1 MFTYDDD
8 TLREINEHA
17 DLVEYASRTMELCK
31 RGEDYFT
38 NCPKHI
44 DKTPSLSFTPT
55 KNSYYCFSCGASGG
69 IIGFLMDFEGLDFK
83 SAVEKAAGL
92 ANVDMSTICH
102 SETMNFLR
110 KLRSLKQEKK
120 EPYAHP
126 IISQAEYEKY
136 SQEPVPEWL
145 DEGISQETLDLFGVR
160 IDKFQNRIIYP
171 VCNIEGELINIKAR
185 TRNPKYKMLK
195 IPKYINY
202 YSVGVMD
209 YFQSLN
215 ITLPYIKEANEVIIF
230 ESIKSVMK
238 AYGWGYKNCVSAE
251 KHTLTKEQVE
261 LLVRLRVNVVLAYD
275 TDVDYKSSD
284 VKKSIDKLKRVTNV
298 YIVEDIEDMLGG
310 IESKNSPA
318 DCGQEVWRYVYEH
331 KKKVV

>member
-1 MFTYDDD
+1 MFAYDNDI
-8 TLREINEHA
+8 LREINEHA
-17 DLVEYASRTMELCK
+17 DLIEYASHTMELHK

-44 DKTPSLSFTPT
+44 DKTPSLSFTPK
-55 KNSYYCFSCGASGG
+55 KNQYYCFSCGASGG
-69 IIGFLMDFEGLDFK
+69 IIKFLMDFEGLDFK
-83 SAVEKAAGL
+83 SSVEKAAGL
-92 ANVDMSTICH
+92 ANVDMSSICH
-102 SETMNFLR
+102 SETINFLR
-110 KLRSLKQEKK
+110 KLRSLKQNKK
-120 EPYAHP
+120 EPFVHP
-126 IISQAEYEKY
+126 IINQSEYEKF
-136 SQEPVPEWL
+136 SHEPVKEWL
-145 DEGISQETLDLFGVR
+145 DEGIKQEVMDLFGVR
-160 IDKFQNRIIYP
+160 VDNFQNRIVYP
-171 VCNIEGELINIKAR
+171 VCDINGELINIKSR

-251 KHTLTKEQVE
+251 KHTLTKEQVD
-261 LLVRLRVNVVLAYD
+261 LLVRLQVNIVFAYD
-275 TDVDYKSSD
+275 SD
-284 VKKSIDKLKRVTNV
+284 VNYKKSDVRKSIDKLKCVTNV
-298 YIVEDIEDMLGG
+298 YIIEDTNNMLGG
-310 IESKNSPA
+310 AESKNSPA
-318 DCGQEVWRYVYEH
+318 DCGQETWEYVYKQ